1 MNEVQPHVA
10 ATATGSIRV
19 GIGGWNYAPWRDN
32 FYPPKWPQRRELE
45 YASRHLD
52 TIEINSTFY
61 RAPAP
66 AVYAKWRDETPA
78 GFVFALKAPRYVT
91 GRDRLAEAGR
101 SIAGFIGGG
110 LAELG
115 DRLGPINWQLPPG
128 MGFDPDDLA
137 RFMDLLPSETDGLRL
152 RHALEVRHPGFACEA
167 YLAEARNRGVGT
179 VFTDSP
185 AQPSFADSTGGFI
198 YARLKCSVASI
209 PEGYSAEAL
218 HAWARRARSW
228 AQGADPADL
237 PRAGADDGVAAAARD
252 VFIYFIGAA
261 KERNPAAAMAL
272 AENLRQ
278 AGGEM

>member
-1 MNEVQPHVA
+1 MGDAQPPA
-10 ATATGSIRV
+10 PATGSIRV

-32 FYPPKWPQRRELE
+32 FYPRKWPQRRELE
-45 YASRHLD
+45 YASRQLD

-66 AVYAKWRDETPA
+66 AVYAKWRDETPD

-91 GRDRLAEAGR
+91 DRGQLADARR
-101 SIAGFIGGG
+101 SVAGFVGGG

-128 MGFDPDDLA
+128 MRFDADDLA

-152 RHALEVRHPGFACEA
+152 RHALEVRHPGFACET
-167 YLAEARNRGVGT
+167 YLALARSRGVAT

-185 AQPSFADSTGGFI
+185 RQPSFADSTGDFI
-198 YARLKCSVASI
+198 YARLKCSVAAM
-209 PEGYSAEAL
+209 PEGYTAEAL
-218 HAWARRARSW
+218 HAWAGRARTW

-237 PRAGADDGVAAAARD
+237 PRAGAGDGAAAAARD

-261 KERNPAAAMAL
+261 KERNPAAAMGL
-272 AENLRQ
+272 AERLRQ
-278 AGGEM
+278 PGDDV